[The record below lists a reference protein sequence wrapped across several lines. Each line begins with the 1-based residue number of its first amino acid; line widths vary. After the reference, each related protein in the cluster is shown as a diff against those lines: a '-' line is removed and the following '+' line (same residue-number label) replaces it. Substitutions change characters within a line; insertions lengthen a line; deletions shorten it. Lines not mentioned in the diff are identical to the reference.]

1 MTDPRLDAPPALWA
15 RILAR
20 AATAALPLE
29 EGGGAERWRRILV
42 VRTDDRVGNAL
53 LTIPL
58 ALALRDLLPGAEV
71 DLLLAARRTHL
82 AEGLGLGLVPF
93 EKTDAFRHPL
103 RFLRFLRALR
113 RRYDVVIDAAH
124 WHAFS
129 LTSALVSRWAART
142 RVVGARRGPSR
153 IYSAAIDPP
162 PEGTPEVQ
170 AKLLLVQGLGL
181 SPPPAPAL
189 RTRVGEDLGSWAS
202 GILGGDAVLL
212 NPGARKP
219 DHRWPPD
226 RFAAFARAL
235 HAARGLRAIVT
246 YGPGEEDLA
255 RAVVEAAGPSAFLAP
270 ETSLPQLAALLRKAA
285 LAVVNDT
292 GPMHLAAACGVPTLA
307 ILHAPQGTRFAHPG
321 PRFAAVVWPDV
332 AAAVTAASQLLD
344 TAQPAR
350 EPRPGP
356 EETR

>member
-1 MTDPRLDAPPALWA
+1 MSDPRLDAPPALWA
-15 RILAR
+15 RMLAG
-20 AATAALPLE
+20 AAAAALPLQ
-29 EGGGAERWRRILV
+29 EGGGREHWRRILV

-58 ALALRDLLPGAEV
+58 ALALRDLLPQAQV
-71 DLLLAARRTHL
+71 DLLLAARRVDL
-82 AEGLGLGLVPF
+82 AQGLGLGLVPF

-129 LTSALVSRWAART
+129 LTSALVSRWAARAE
-142 RVVGARRGPSR
+142 VVGARRGPWR

-162 PEGTPEVQ
+162 PEGTPEVE
-170 AKLLLVQGLGL
+170 AKLLLVRGLGL

-189 RTRVGEDLGSWAS
+189 RTRAGEDLGAWAA
-202 GILGGDAVLL
+202 GILGRDAVLL
-212 NPGARKP
+212 NPGARKA

-226 RFAAFARAL
+226 RFAALARAL

-255 RAVVEAAGPSAFLAP
+255 RGVVEAAGPSGYLAP
-270 ETSLPQLAALLRKAA
+270 PTGLPQLAALLRKAA

-307 ILHAPQGTRFAHPG
+307 ILHAPDGIRFAHRG
-321 PRFAAVVWPDV
+321 PRFAALVWPDL
-332 AAAVTAASQLLD
+332 AAAVAAASQLLD
-344 TAQPAR
+344 TVHPAR
-350 EPRPGP
+350 EPRPGL
-356 EETR
+356 EESR